1 MSPDPQMLPEA
12 ATWHYVVAV
21 ALCAL
26 MGIVGHVVRAVF
38 NILPDRLS
46 DRPMMDLAIS
56 DGYSWTDMI
65 LKTEYDEAGYYRLD
79 SLYNLRL
86 AVNWAMFSGFA
97 TMLLAPDASKIA
109 AYCIDQGIAWLV
121 DLFWYRIETFE
132 WW

>member
-1 MSPDPQMLPEA
+1 MSPDPQTLPEA

-21 ALCAL
+21 AVCAV
-26 MGIVGHVVRAVF
+26 MGVVGHVVRAVF

-56 DGYSWTDMI
+56 DGYSWADMI
-65 LKTEYDEAGYYRLD
+65 FKTEYDEAGYYRLD
-79 SLYNLRL
+79 SLHNLRL
-86 AVNWAMFSGFA
+86 AVNWAMFSGFVA
-97 TMLLAPDASKIA
+97 MLLVPDASKIV